1 MRGSEGCSGSVLD
14 SPKLGLVSDARP
26 PLPLGRSLRY
36 PWLLC
41 IDVATFYFVS
51 PINVYVRIRSRP
63 LNPIFFISCGFMY
76 TLLFCCYN
84 HIYMGVA

>member
-14 SPKLGLVSDARP
+14 SPELGLVSDARP

-51 PINVYVRIRSRP
+51 PINVYVC
-63 LNPIFFISCGFMY
+63 IF
-76 TLLFCCYN
+76 
-84 HIYMGVA
+84 VVVR